1 MVSILFAWNIPQNPS
16 LKAAGGRIRP
26 FSLKTR
32 KISSF
37 FSRKFS
43 LKNLFYNLNLY
54 YIMNRKEALKIL
66 NLKDSG
72 TLTTTKIKKTYYA
85 MALKLHPDKGG
96 DEEEFKKINA
106 AYTLLTKPSI
116 SSRSSI
122 SSISRSMSR
131 SSSRK
136 SKSPSPSP
144 PSPPPS
150 LWQVASLIAFA
161 AVLEGVRMNFLS
173 RTRKG
178 GVTRRSQ
185 KRKTRKRH

>member
-1 MVSILFAWNIPQNPS
+1 ML
-16 LKAAGGRIRP
+16 
-26 FSLKTR
+26 
-32 KISSF
+32 F
-37 FSRKFS
+37 FSRQFS
-43 LKNLFYNLNLY
+43 LKNLFYNQSIY
-54 YIMNRKEALKIL
+54 TIMNRKEAFEIL
-66 NLKDSG
+66 E
-72 TLTTTKIKKTYYA
+72 LTEKSPTRATIRKNYYA
-85 MALKLHPDKGG
+85 MELKLHPDKGG
-96 DEEEFKKINA
+96 DEEKFKKLNE

-116 SSRSSI
+116 RSRSSI

-161 AVLEGVRMNFLS
+161 AVLEGARLHFKS

>member
-1 MVSILFAWNIPQNPS
+1 
-16 LKAAGGRIRP
+16 
-26 FSLKTR
+26 
-32 KISSF
+32 
-37 FSRKFS
+37 
-43 LKNLFYNLNLY
+43 
-54 YIMNRKEALKIL
+54 MNRKEAFKIL
-66 NLKDSG
+66 K
-72 TLTTTKIKKTYYA
+72 LTEKSPTRTTIKKKYYA

-136 SKSPSPSP
+136 SNSSSPYVSSHPEYNT
-144 PSPPPS
+144 S
-150 LWQVASLIAFA
+150 LWKVASLIAFA
-161 AVLEGVRMNFLS
+161 AALEGVRLHFKS
-173 RTRKG
+173 RSRKG
-178 GVTRRSQ
+178 GVTRRAQ